1 MHNVG
6 VLGIFI
12 LGQLLALL
20 LPVSVDVPDAA
31 AVAPD
36 QEGVFAVHSPAV
48 RVLLQTGDD
57 LWQ

>member
-6 VLGIFI
+6 VLGIFM
-12 LGQLLALL
+12 LGHLLALL
-20 LPVSVDVPDAA
+20 LPVRVDVPDAA

-48 RVLLQTGDD
+48 GVLL
-57 LWQ
+57 

>member
-6 VLGIFI
+6 VLGIFM

-20 LPVSVDVPDAA
+20 LPVRVDVPDTT
-31 AVAPD
+31 AVSPD

-48 RVLLQTGDD
+48 GVLL
-57 LWQ
+57 

>member
-6 VLGIFI
+6 VLGIFM

-20 LPVSVDVPDAA
+20 PVRVDVPDAA
-31 AVAPD
+31 AVSPD

-48 RVLLQTGDD
+48 RVLL
-57 LWQ
+57 

>member
-6 VLGIFI
+6 VLGIFM

-31 AVAPD
+31 AVSPD

-48 RVLLQTGDD
+48 GVLLQKQDD

>member
-6 VLGIFI
+6 VLGIFM
-12 LGQLLALL
+12 LGQLLAFL
-20 LPVSVDVPDAA
+20 LPVSVDVPNAA
-31 AVAPD
+31 AVASD

-48 RVLLQTGDD
+48 RVLLQKQDD

>member
-1 MHNVG
+1 M
-6 VLGIFI
+6 

-20 LPVSVDVPDAA
+20 LSVRVDVPDAA
-31 AVAPD
+31 AVSPD

-48 RVLLQTGDD
+48 WVLLQKQDD